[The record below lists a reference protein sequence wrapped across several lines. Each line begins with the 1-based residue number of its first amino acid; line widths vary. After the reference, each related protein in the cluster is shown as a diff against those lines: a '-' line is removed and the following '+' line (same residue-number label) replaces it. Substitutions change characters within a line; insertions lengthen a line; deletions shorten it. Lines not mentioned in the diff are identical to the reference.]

1 MKNTIAIAAL
11 IGGLTLAATSA
22 RAFDSGSDGSY
33 GPLNITND
41 TLLPMPPNGIFNCTT
56 ITVASNATLTFLPNS
71 LNTPVYLLA
80 QGDIVVGGTIDVSG
94 QIGQLNGAYSAAGP
108 GGFAGG
114 SAPLAGQ
121 PAGAGRGPGG
131 GVVGAGYIDSG
142 GGGSFANYGN
152 LLLVPL
158 LGGSGGAGFSYGT
171 VAASGGGGGGAILLA
186 SSAAARIAGAI
197 RSRGGNGYL
206 CGNGLTSGP
215 GSGGGIRVVA
225 PVVSGNGI
233 LDVSTVTS
241 PYAGTSPGRIRVDC
255 PPQSISLSMVGGPS
269 SVGRSMFVFPP
280 NNPRLYFVNAAGQAI
295 DPATLSAVNVLLPTS
310 TNLVQN
316 FSLRGEN
323 FLGDVP
329 VTVVAAPDNGTPFTN
344 SVVMHFPTNTLTTVT
359 VTVPLMLAP
368 NQNNHINAYARY
380 GVQP

>member
-1 MKNTIAIAAL
+1 MKNIIAIAAL

-158 LGGSGGAGFSYGT
+158 LGGSGGAGYVYNSAP
-171 VAASGGGGGGAILLA
+171 AASGGGGGGAILLA
-186 SSAAARIAGAI
+186 SSSAARLAGAI

-206 CGNGLTSGP
+206 CGNGLTSGA

-225 PVVSGNGI
+225 PVVSGNGT
-233 LDVSTVTS
+233 LDVSTAIA
-241 PYAGTSPGRIRVDC
+241 PYPGGRIRVDC
-255 PPQSISLSMVGGPS
+255 PPQSISLSLVGGIS

-280 NNPRLYFVNAAGQAI
+280 NNPRLYFVDAAGQAI
-295 DPATLSAVNVLLPTS
+295 DPAILSAVNVLLPTS

-344 SVVMHFPTNTLTTVT
+344 SIVMRFPTNTLATVT
-359 VTVPLMLAP
+359 VTVPLTLAP